1 MTHHPRHSRP
11 LTVLTI
17 AGAIAFTTTACTN
30 TNDQT
35 PEPNGD
41 QTTTAEE
48 SPGRNV
54 SSDLFAYE
62 QPEPIASTSGNLKT
76 RFGEKP
82 VTLEILE
89 LRSIPTGT
97 RLTYRLTADK
107 RTVHGI
113 SGRVWAKQPRLIDQ
127 TTNQAYLVFTAGHPD
142 SDKGRTEIALITG
155 DGSTGPGKPIQEGLY
170 PTLPENLTEIDV
182 TMPGLKPTKVPI
194 TH

>member
-1 MTHHPRHSRP
+1 MNHHPRL
-11 LTVLTI
+11 LTASVI

-35 PEPNGD
+35 PKPNGD
-41 QTTTAEE
+41 QTPTAEE
-48 SPGRNV
+48 APGRNV

-62 QPEPIASTSGNLKT
+62 QPEPIASTSGNLKSSQGT
-76 RFGEKP
+76 HQ

-89 LRSIPTGT
+89 LRSTPTGT

-107 RTVHGI
+107 RAAHGI
-113 SGRVWAKQPRLIDQ
+113 TRFTWSKQPRLVDQ
-127 TTNQAYLVFTAGHPD
+127 DTNQAYLVLTTGHPD
-142 SDKGRTEIALITG
+142 SDKGRTEISLITG
-155 DGSTGPGKPIQEGLY
+155 DGSTGPGEPTQEGIY

-182 TMPGLKPTKVPI
+182 TMPGLEPTTVPI